1 VLGDAASR
9 ATAWGAAI
17 FMLSD
22 AVLGVDRFVQ
32 PVPLAPLWVLGSY
45 FVAQILMVLNAR
57 PAMRV
62 TRATHAFTAVHA
74 IPAVHV
80 IPSSTG
86 DPCTPG
92 FPLPRE

>member
-1 VLGDAASR
+1 MVLAATLL
-9 ATAWGAAI
+9 AGAL
-17 FMLSD
+17 M
-22 AVLGVDRFVQ
+22 Q